1 MTEAER
7 FVKSIYPGAR
17 CIKSRKDCFIWT
29 NSQCIAA
36 MTLLNSSKISQE
48 QAWEY
53 AQRAIERKMISALEG

>member
-17 CIKSRKDCFIWT
+17 CIESRTDYFIWT
-29 NSQCIAA
+29 NSQCIAP